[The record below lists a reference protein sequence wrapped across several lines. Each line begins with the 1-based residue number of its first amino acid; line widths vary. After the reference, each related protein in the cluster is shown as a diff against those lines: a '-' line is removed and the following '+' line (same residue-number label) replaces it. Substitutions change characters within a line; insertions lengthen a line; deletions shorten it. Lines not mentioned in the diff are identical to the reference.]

1 MKSYLITSFWWHDPA
16 DSSRFLG
23 SFTLGTS
30 THHSSNRRMESTE
43 HQPHSFAWGSFYWN
57 LAEGAGHSTKMEFD
71 GIWELKSTWGS
82 GYVTFGWFDM
92 IWSTCVFFSISR
104 VSQQCHVQPEVFFT
118 WTVPRVESSHGT
130 DPQTLPQQR
139 IVRANTGRMNS
150 TKAQRV
156 LWFLTKTSIKTCDL
170 PWPHL
175 IREGRKL
182 R

>member
-1 MKSYLITSFWWHDPA
+1 MKSYLITGFWWHDPA

-43 HQPHSFAWGSFYWN
+43 HQPHSAAWGSFYWN
-57 LAEGAGHSTKMEFD
+57 LAEGAGHSAKMEFD

-92 IWSTCVFFSISR
+92 IWSTCFFSISR
-104 VSQQCHVQPEVFFT
+104 VSQQCHVQPEGFFT

-130 DPQTLPQQR
+130 SWNWSSNAATAKDCESQR
-139 IVRANTGRMNS
+139 RKNELN
-150 TKAQRV
+150 KNP
-156 LWFLTKTSIKTCDL
+156 TSSVIFN
-170 PWPHL
+170 
-175 IREGRKL
+175 
-182 R
+182 